1 MQEELIEIQ
10 RAKNDDKEAIERLL
24 NKYNYLIQAK
34 VSKFYVQ
41 GMEKED
47 LKQEASIAFLDAI
60 KVFDSNKNDN
70 FSSFASLCIER
81 KLISILTSSQRQKNI
96 ALNTSISLNN
106 SIFTSDENNLFF
118 LDIIENE
125 EDTTEEKII
134 KQEKLKNLKKQVKQV
149 LSDFEQLVLEK
160 YLKGFSYSEMAKIFN
175 TNTKAIDNAIQR
187 IRNKL
192 KKQKLL

>member
-60 KVFDSNKNDN
+60 KVFDSNKNDK
-70 FSSFASLCIER
+70 FSSFVSLCIER

-106 SIFTSDENNLFF
+106 SIFTNDENNLFF

-134 KQEKLKNLKKQVKQV
+134 KQEKLKNLKKQAKQV